1 MTTMT
6 TTKDATTNAVSIAR
20 ALAGEFRERAGD
32 YDRTGEFP
40 RENYDRMREAGYLR
54 AIVPEELG
62 GLGATLPEMARA
74 QQELAR
80 GCASTALAVNMHL
93 FQVGAAAD
101 GFRKSGA
108 NEAPLRRVANE
119 GIVLGSAGAE
129 AIVAGEWTTPTTA
142 ERRGDGYVL
151 NGRKFFVSQAS
162 GMNVVRV
169 NALDTETGELIV
181 VAVPTNLD
189 GVRIDPTWDTT
200 GMRATASHELV
211 LENVTVPES
220 AVGARLAGKEPLRTP
235 QYAAIMRWFYPM
247 MSSVYLGV
255 AEEARSLAL
264 RSLQKARN
272 SNYRDASLTDAMIG
286 EMEIAFVTAAS
297 ARDNLTPQLVE
308 ATETA
313 DIVRL
318 GLTLKQITVDNAIAT
333 VERAVAI
340 AGGGAYFRK
349 SPIERLARDVQAGR
363 FHPPAAPV
371 SQQIIGSRVREGAA
385 SG

>member
-6 TTKDATTNAVSIAR
+6 STEDAVRDAVSIAR
-20 ALAGEFRERAGD
+20 ELAGEFRGRTAD

-40 RENYDRMREAGYLR
+40 KENYDRMREAGYLR
-54 AIVPEELG
+54 AIVPVELG
-62 GLGATLPEMARA
+62 GLGATLPEMALA

-80 GCASTALAVNMHL
+80 GCASTALAVNMHQ

-119 GIVLGSAGAE
+119 GIILGSAGAE

-142 ERRGDGYVL
+142 EHRGDTYVL

-211 LENVTVPES
+211 LENVTVPET
-220 AVGARLAGKEPLRTP
+220 AIGARLAGKEPLRTP

-255 AEEARSLAL
+255 AAEARELAL

-297 ARDNLTPQLVE
+297 ARDSLTPQLVE

-318 GLTLKQITVDNAIAT
+318 GLTLKQFAVDNAIAT
-333 VERAVAI
+333 VEKAVAI

-349 SPIERLARDVQAGR
+349 SPLERLARDVQAGR

-371 SQQIIGSRVREGAA
+371 SQQIIGSRVREGVA